1 MITIKHVAQRAG
13 VSPGTVSNAL
23 TGKRPVSPKT
33 RTRILQAI
41 EDLGYK
47 PNLLARSLVNRR
59 SHFMAV
65 VTSEVEHFGPVRIL
79 SGIDEQA
86 EELGYSLLL
95 TLMRDPAEAEVE
107 QTITNLVARGVDG
120 IIWAVH
126 QVRDNRRWFTA
137 ERRKEL
143 PPIVFVTMEP
153 RKGFTVVNTDNR
165 AGAELAVTHLIE
177 RGRRRIGHITGPL
190 DWWEATERLRGWQ
203 ETLAAAGLEHS
214 DDLVVGGDWS
224 AASGEAGLRRL
235 LERRPDVDAIFVGN
249 DQMSIGALQA
259 AHLLG
264 YAIPDEL
271 AIVGFDDIPESR
283 YFWPPLTTVQQ
294 GLFEIGRVALQ
305 TAHEAIENPVHH
317 RERHITIQPR
327 LIVRQSSGSAA
338 GSSQ

>member
-1 MITIKHVAQRAG
+1 MITIKHVARRAG

-23 TGKRPVSPKT
+23 TGKRPVSAKT
-33 RTRILQAI
+33 RTRVLQAI
-41 EDLGYK
+41 EELGYK

-59 SHFMAV
+59 SHFIAV
-65 VTSEVEHFGPVRIL
+65 VTSEVEHFGPSRIL

-95 TLMRDPAEAEVE
+95 SLMRDPAEPQVE

-126 QVRDNRRWFTA
+126 QVGDNRRWFTA

-143 PPIVFVTMEP
+143 PPIVFVTMEQRP
-153 RKGFTVVNTDNR
+153 GFTVVNTDNR
-165 AGAELAVTHLIE
+165 AGAGLAVNHLIE
-177 RGRRRIGHITGPL
+177 TGRRTIGHITGPQ
-190 DWWEATERLRGWQ
+190 DWWEARQRLQGWR

-214 DDLVVGGDWS
+214 DDLVVGGNWS
-224 AASGEAGLRRL
+224 AESGEAGLRQL
-235 LERRPDVDAIFVGN
+235 LARRPDVDALFVGN
-249 DQMSIGALQA
+249 DQMSIGVLQA

-264 YAIPDEL
+264 YAIPGDL

-305 TAHEAIENPVHH
+305 TVHEAIEDPT
-317 RERHITIQPR
+317 RQQGQHITVQPQ
-327 LIVRQSSGSAA
+327 LVVRQSSGRRA
-338 GSSQ
+338 